1 MSKTFRQ
8 VKAEF
13 KDKYE
18 AWKIF
23 AVAGYVNNERERPA
37 KDFIEDVAKE
47 MGFIPSYFATIILT
61 EGLGI
66 VYLDND
72 KNFHKTPP
80 FQVNVDKQIS
90 GFDVAGTDDFGSEFS
105 RYKAYL
111 PDDYNEGTTEADLL
125 GDAEFIKDVRI
136 NERKDETVSAKFK
149 NMESMVWACGATLA
163 HRRDMFLR
171 HATELGYPTPSE
183 DELAYWTYIYYQG
196 EGQARR
202 WLQSAGSLDIYAR
215 NNGCYPDCNVTAS
228 TRDANDVA
236 LSNLASWRYLQW
248 ANIFTE

>member
-1 MSKTFRQ
+1 
-8 VKAEF
+8 
-13 KDKYE
+13 
-18 AWKIF
+18 
-23 AVAGYVNNERERPA
+23 
-37 KDFIEDVAKE
+37 
-47 MGFIPSYFATIILT
+47 
-61 EGLGI
+61 
-66 VYLDND
+66 
-72 KNFHKTPP
+72 
-80 FQVNVDKQIS
+80 
-90 GFDVAGTDDFGSEFS
+90 
-105 RYKAYL
+105 
-111 PDDYNEGTTEADLL
+111 
-125 GDAEFIKDVRI
+125 
-136 NERKDETVSAKFK
+136 
-149 NMESMVWACGATLA
+149 
-163 HRRDMFLR
+163 MFLR